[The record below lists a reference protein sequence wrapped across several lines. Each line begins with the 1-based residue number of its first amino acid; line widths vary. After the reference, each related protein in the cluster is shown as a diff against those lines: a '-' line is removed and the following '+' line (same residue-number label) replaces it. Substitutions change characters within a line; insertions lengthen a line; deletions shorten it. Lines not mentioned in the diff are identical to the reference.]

1 MYWKAIYIP
10 NTILILE
17 KCNSKN
23 DWKTLCCC
31 YVWRPTSNICN
42 LSFAKS
48 RKDHYL
54 SKRSKYRI
62 IYCHKITAFDKKK
75 KEEEIV
81 NAVFPMFTFLILRR
95 TMKQCFKMSLQSS
108 RFYTKK
114 GSKAT
119 YIFEFSRSKFRKST
133 VSVLL
138 TRESTILVSEIEA
151 RNHLPVSKSRSN
163 KICQVLQQNCERL
176 IMVA

>member
-1 MYWKAIYIP
+1 MSENHPFFELCNSKVKNWVRFLFKRLRYWYWK
-10 NTILILE
+10 
-17 KCNSKN
+17 NSKN

-31 YVWRPTSNICN
+31 YYVWWPTSNICN

-62 IYCHKITAFDKKK
+62 IYCHKITAFDKK
-75 KEEEIV
+75 
-81 NAVFPMFTFLILRR
+81 RR
-95 TMKQCFKMSLQSS
+95 WRKLSIHVYFSS
-108 RFYTKK
+108 KINYK
-114 GSKAT
+114 
-119 YIFEFSRSKFRKST
+119 FEFSRQNGQFGKSWAD
-133 VSVLL
+133 LL
-138 TRESTILVSEIEA
+138 NRESTILLSEIEA

>member
-1 MYWKAIYIP
+1 MFENHPFFELCNSKVKNWVRFLFERLRYWYWK
-10 NTILILE
+10 
-17 KCNSKN
+17 NSKN

-31 YVWRPTSNICN
+31 YYVWWPTSNICN

-62 IYCHKITAFDKKK
+62 IYCHKITAFDKK
-75 KEEEIV
+75 EGGGGNCQFRFSNV
-81 NAVFPMFTFLILRR
+81 YF
-95 TMKQCFKMSLQSS
+95 SS
-108 RFYTKK
+108 KINYK
-114 GSKAT
+114 
-119 YIFEFSRSKFRKST
+119 FEFSRQNGQFGKSWAD
-133 VSVLL
+133 LL
-138 TRESTILVSEIEA
+138 NRESTILLSEIEA
-151 RNHLPVSKSRSN
+151 RKHLPVSKSRSN